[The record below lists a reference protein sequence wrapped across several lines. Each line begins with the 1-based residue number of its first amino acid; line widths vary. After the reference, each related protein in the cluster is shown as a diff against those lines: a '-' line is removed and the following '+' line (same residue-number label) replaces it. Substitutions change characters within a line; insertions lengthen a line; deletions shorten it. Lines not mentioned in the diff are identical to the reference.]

1 MYIPEEMKKVNKFI
15 DVAIPSNKS
24 YFSRLG
30 EVTAPSTQFTG
41 EEVARINQDKISQIQ
56 DYLDYVQSQSENY
69 DKNEKP

>member
-30 EVTAPSTQFTG
+30 EVTTPSTQFTG